1 MLAVG
6 VVGGRVTLVD
16 EASGEVKW
24 AEQARSREF
33 CSARVAMSPS
43 GRFVASVGSKD
54 RQWKLLDAT
63 SGTVHRVG
71 ARHDGSGACI
81 CNGHPLVHQGC
92 PVIAHTSRI
101 HALAFSPGGQRLAT
115 GGENGAVILWDAH
128 TGKAEQVMHSDSR
141 GISSLSFSANGE
153 RLASGG
159 WNGCV
164 CVWNARG
171 VLLRTMTQASCS
183 GIFWVQF
190 SPSPG
195 QSHTLLTAGYDR
207 MHFWDVDSGEIVR
220 SFAGSMFAVFSP
232 DGHSIASA
240 GAPGSQEV
248 LVVDAE
254 TGALRFRMLSHTQ
267 EVSSASWS
275 IDGRKLASCSYDGTC
290 KVWDSS
296 TGALLRTFTLQK
308 PVFSVSW
315 GCDWVRDAVAFAMGQ
330 HPRLGA
336 GSPVF
341 SLEVGVVRMILD
353 RVV

>member
-1 MLAVG
+1 M
-6 VVGGRVTLVD
+6 VD

-33 CSARVAMSPS
+33 CSARVAISPS
-43 GRFVASVGSKD
+43 GRFVASVGSED
-54 RQWKLLDAT
+54 RQWKLLDAA

-71 ARHDGSGACI
+71 AKHGTGACI
-81 CNGHPLVHQGC
+81 CNGHPFVHQGC
-92 PVIAHTSRI
+92 PVTAHTSRI

-128 TGKAEQVMHSDSR
+128 TGKAEQVMHKTDSR
-141 GISSLSFSANGE
+141 GISSLSFSANGA
-153 RLASGG
+153 RLASSG
-159 WNGCV
+159 WNGGICI
-164 CVWNARG
+164 WNATTG
-171 VLLRTMTQASCS
+171 ALLRTMAQASCS
-183 GIFWVQF
+183 GIFWVHF
-190 SPSPG
+190 HPG
-195 QSHTLLTAGYDR
+195 ESRTLLTAGYDR
-207 MHFWDVDSGEIVR
+207 THLWDVDSGKFIR
-220 SFAGSMFAVFSP
+220 SLAGSRFAVFSP

-240 GAPGSQEV
+240 GGPGSHDV
-248 LVVDAE
+248 LLIDAE
-254 TGALRFRMLSHTQ
+254 TGASRRRMLGHTQ

-275 IDGRKLASCSYDGTC
+275 IDGTKLASGSYDGTC

-341 SLEVGVVRMILD
+341 SLDVGVVRMILD